1 MRLCSSQTFRRMTAC
16 VKFVRDERTF
26 THRVG
31 PDLDVERQEV
41 MVDLLFTGRVAQH
54 VLVGRPQ
61 VPAEMENATEDRMTT
76 DGKIAVVVF
85 RE

>member
-41 MVDLLFTGRVAQH
+41 MVDLQFTGRVAQH
-54 VLVGRPQ
+54 ALVGRPQ
-61 VPAEMENATEDRMTT
+61 VPAQMETRRRTA
-76 DGKIAVVVF
+76 
-85 RE
+85 